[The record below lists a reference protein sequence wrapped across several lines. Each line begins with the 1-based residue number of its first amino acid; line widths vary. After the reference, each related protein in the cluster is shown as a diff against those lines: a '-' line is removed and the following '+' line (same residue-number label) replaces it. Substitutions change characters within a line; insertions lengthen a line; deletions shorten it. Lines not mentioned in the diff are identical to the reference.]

1 MNQSHLVKLFT
12 ALGLILLI
20 ISLNTWLAVQGGE
33 RVFSISLVSNDKA
46 GAAFFGLMLC
56 SVLLLLVGMVGLLH
70 ARRYG
75 QKWHSRIPIVWL
87 EGLDTSKTEAKV
99 FQILIVVLF
108 FLVPIGAMVHFNLKT
123 AVEQRAS
130 QFRSGCSTY

>member
-20 ISLNTWLAVQGGE
+20 ISVNTWLAVQGGE
-33 RVFSISLVSNDKA
+33 KILSVSLISNEKA

-56 SVLLLLVGMVGLLH
+56 SVLLLLVAAVGLLH

-75 QKWHSRIPIVWL
+75 QNVNRLANGTPDRRAKRTPGEHPFVRFSAAILPSRPML
-87 EGLDTSKTEAKV
+87 PLSRRA
-99 FQILIVVLF
+99 QRRSR
-108 FLVPIGAMVHFNLKT
+108 T
-123 AVEQRAS
+123 AASSAAARRA
-130 QFRSGCSTY
+130 CS